1 MSYILEA
8 LQKSSDQSA
17 GASLNQTPG
26 VQVSGLALPWKI
38 AIGAILLS
46 NVLFLYLWQSD
57 SSAPDSP
64 ISASAPGP
72 SAGNQPA
79 TITSNSR
86 APVIKK
92 TLPGIA
98 SPKPLYTETRAAQ
111 PNSSSQPTPG
121 QGQTASAAPKTFK
134 PTGAPITIADSP
146 EGLRSSELSVPP
158 APVELA
164 TPGVSQLNELS
175 DSAKQALHVL
185 TFSFH
190 IYSDDAELRAVVV
203 NGTRLKEGSNITVNN
218 GKEFSLLEILET
230 DVIIEFEHEGTT
242 ERVQIPVIEDW
253 KDA

>member
-1 MSYILEA
+1 M
-8 LQKSSDQSA
+8 
-17 GASLNQTPG
+17 
-26 VQVSGLALPWKI
+26 
-38 AIGAILLS
+38 
-46 NVLFLYLWQSD
+46 
-57 SSAPDSP
+57 
-64 ISASAPGP
+64 
-72 SAGNQPA
+72 
-79 TITSNSR
+79 
-86 APVIKK
+86 
-92 TLPGIA
+92 
-98 SPKPLYTETRAAQ
+98 
-111 PNSSSQPTPG
+111 
-121 QGQTASAAPKTFK
+121 
-134 PTGAPITIADSP
+134 
-146 EGLRSSELSVPP
+146 PP